1 MQKSL
6 MIIVSIASIG
16 ATGFLMHRMDEQSG
30 SRQYEQT
37 QASCIYNGHSYPE
50 GTIIEG
56 RICKNGKW
64 T

>member
-1 MQKSL
+1 MQNNFL
-6 MIIVSIASIG
+6 VIVAIASIG
-16 ATGFLMHRMDEQSG
+16 TTGFLVQRTNEQSG
-30 SRQYEQT
+30 FSKQEQA
-37 QASCIYNGHSYPE
+37 QASCMYNGQSYPD

>member
-1 MQKSL
+1 MQNSF
-6 MIIVSIASIG
+6 IAIVAIASIG
-16 ATGFLMHRMDEQSG
+16 ATGFLVQRTYEQSG
-30 SRQYEQT
+30 SRQHEQA
-37 QASCIYNGHSYPE
+37 QASCIYNGQSYPE

>member
-6 MIIVSIASIG
+6 IVIVAIASMG
-16 ATGFLMHRMDEQSG
+16 ATGFLLQQSSEQSG
-30 SRQYEQT
+30 SRQFEQAK
-37 QASCIYNGHSYPE
+37 ASCIYNGQSYPE